1 MQSVLNPENRL
12 ATSLTFCRM
21 VRMKF
26 HLSFFRAGLLLW
38 LALSQSATAQVLGN
52 VEPQV
57 RLSEEGRIYV
67 GDTYTGLAKLSAQL
81 KKDGFKTQDQ
91 ITVQIPQNTSPN
103 ALAAISKELAN
114 NGFRRFI
121 FSKPR
126 KTVVE
131 KGVDPLLK
139 DRQ

>member
-1 MQSVLNPENRL
+1 VQSVLIPENRL
-12 ATSLTFCRM
+12 ATGLTICRIPG
-21 VRMKF
+21 MKF
-26 HLSFFRAGLLLW
+26 HFPFCCTGLLILT
-38 LALSQSATAQVLGN
+38 LSHGATAQVLGD
-52 VEPQV
+52 VEAQV
-57 RLSEEGRIYV
+57 RLSQDGRIYV

-81 KKDGFKTQDQ
+81 KKNGFKTQEQ
-91 ITVQIPQNTSPN
+91 ITIEIPQNTSPN
-103 ALAAISKELAN
+103 ALSAIGQELAS

-139 DRQ
+139 DRR